1 MRFATRTIVTVAA
14 AALMATALAAPAS
27 AEEALAEDARSG
39 EAREG
44 GLKTTVTGGYDLI
57 SFDAIGGSERW
68 QTAQTGTIGLTARA
82 GNEFSL
88 AARLEAPYADKPL
101 AADDV
106 VDELAVSWT
115 PAPVLALTGGKQILK
130 WGTARALS
138 SIDRLAPPLD
148 PLDPA
153 KTRRGVSGFRA
164 DLIPTWWLS
173 VSAVAV
179 PPLRDGGYL
188 DKTTLGFR
196 AEALAGETDLSFGAI
211 RAVNEDGEEEPAI
224 FADAARF
231 FDRFGIYG
239 ESQLVFADE
248 REISATGGVQ
258 VDIPAWLNGSI
269 TCLGEY
275 RYLSEDGAVAHQL
288 YAGVSGIPLT
298 RRIATGVSALVAP
311 EQKTDVRARQAV
323 LGADL
328 DWKISQTVNAA
339 LSWKYLVD
347 GETDD
352 TPLVPIYTANRQSV
366 TASVSAWY

>member
-1 MRFATRTIVTVAA
+1 MNFRARIAA
-14 AALMATALAAPAS
+14 AARAALLSAALAAITAPAT
-27 AEEALAEDARSG
+27 AEET
-39 EAREG
+39 REG
-44 GLKTTVTGGYDLI
+44 SLRTTITGGYDLEA
-57 SFDAIGGSERW
+57 FDAIGGSERW
-68 QTAQTGTIGLTARA
+68 QTAQTGTVGLTARS

-106 VDELAVSWT
+106 IDELAVSWV
-115 PAPVLALTGGKQILK
+115 PAPVVALTGGKQILK

-153 KTRRGVSGFRA
+153 KTRRGITGFRA
-164 DLIPTWWLS
+164 DVIPTWWLS
-173 VSAVAV
+173 ASAVAV

-188 DKTTLGFR
+188 DKTTLGLH
-196 AEALAGETDLSFGAI
+196 AEVLAGETDLSFGAI

-239 ESQLVFADE
+239 ESQLIFADE
-248 REISATGGVQ
+248 REISATGGAQ
-258 VDIPAWLNGSI
+258 IDIPAWLNGSI
-269 TCLGEY
+269 TILGEY
-275 RYLSEDGAVAHQL
+275 RYLSEDDAVAHQL
-288 YAGVSGIPLT
+288 YAGISGIPLT
-298 RRIATGVSALVAP
+298 RRITTGVSVLAAP
-311 EQKTDVRARQAV
+311 EQKTGVRARQAV

-328 DWKISQTVNAA
+328 EWKASQTVNAS

-347 GETDD
+347 GEADD
-352 TPLVPIYTANRQSV
+352 TPLVPIYTVNRQSV
-366 TASVSAWY
+366 TASVSACY